1 MEDFFKKVYN
11 SEDKSVT
18 AWYYVKNDTST
29 QITLLNVQEKESP
42 GKIWASGAV
51 DYFLR
56 IKEVKLPK
64 SQIKV
69 LSHDETRNGHFLIK
83 IPYWLF
89 KKNDGLEII
98 RIPVHKKFTI
108 KPDDPMIDNFVDKHY
123 SLALKGAG
131 TNMEHIEIVYNNLL
145 KSRTPKSTPS
155 ELVKMSQEIFKP
167 YGWSK

>member
-11 SEDKSVT
+11 AEDKSVT

-42 GKIWASGAV
+42 
-51 DYFLR
+51 Y
-56 IKEVKLPK
+56 
-64 SQIKV
+64 
-69 LSHDETRNGHFLIK
+69 FLIK

-108 KPDDPMIDNFVDKHY
+108 KPNDPIIDNFVDKHY
-123 SLALKGAG
+123 LLALKGAG

-145 KSRTPKSTPS
+145 KSRTPKPTPS

-167 YGWSK
+167 YGRPK